1 MFLRKELIKYL
12 SRKMRFDNYQ
22 DIKRFI
28 ILSFFVSITF
38 LSMIISGCDDLMGDN
53 GDIFAERIF
62 ENPQSYINLTLEN
75 IEKYP
80 HLREALNQTG
90 QHIETPRDEWYA
102 LKDFFGDSFKYIYY
116 QERYYYVRLFGFV

>member
-1 MFLRKELIKYL
+1 
-12 SRKMRFDNYQ
+12 MRCGNYQ
-22 DIKRFI
+22 DIKQFI
-28 ILSFFVSITF
+28 ILSFFVSIIF
-38 LSMIISGCDDLMGDN
+38 LSMIISGCDDLMGGN

-62 ENPQSYINLTLEN
+62 EKPKSYINLTLEDLG
-75 IEKYP
+75 KYP

-102 LKDFFGDSFKYIYY
+102 LKDFFGDYFKYIYY